1 MSFLGIDFG
10 TDSVRA
16 LIVDGAG
23 QTLAEAVRPYPR
35 WGEGRY
41 IDAAAGMFRQ
51 HPLDYIES
59 MTAAVREAVS
69 HVDASEVKGIG
80 VDTTGS
86 TPCLTDAS
94 GAWSVLAHVTDNHR
108 RLVRVPVGSQV
119 SAVRLVPERLWGDGS
134 VCRIFAFDCR

>member
-1 MSFLGIDFG
+1 MSLLGIDFG

-16 LIVDGAG
+16 LIVDEAG

-51 HPLDYIES
+51 HPLDYIEA
-59 MTAAVREAVS
+59 MTDAVREAVS
-69 HVDASEVKGIG
+69 HVDASDVKGIG

-86 TPCLTDAS
+86 TPCLTDAT
-94 GAWSVLAHVTDNHR
+94 GTPLAGPRYGVLGKGIFSLVYTVAHRFWPNILFVLLDE
-108 RLVRVPVGSQV
+108 VGILSHPF
-119 SAVRLVPERLWGDGS
+119 L
-134 VCRIFAFDCR
+134 